1 MGLRFRKSIN
11 LGKHFRINL
20 SSKGIGYSYGTK
32 GYRHTVS
39 ADGKERITTSIPG
52 TGLSSTK
59 YINTK
64 SSAQQKSNTVHQR
77 TEPRESVK
85 EQYIRTRGNAS
96 LFAILS
102 VIFIL
107 SGIVSYLFLLPVVYM
122 LAFVVI
128 GIIFALMSINKRGKY
143 KKLESQMNDEPK
155 QQINLNIDD
164 NSEIVDDEHEIIDYE
179 KEEPTSCDILTQDIT
194 ASVDKDSEDI
204 PVNVKVFN
212 DVMRRTRERIAK
224 SQYVVQEK
232 KEIPESE
239 KD

>member
-20 SSKGIGYSYGTK
+20 SSKGIGYSYGIK

-64 SSAQQKSNTVHQR
+64 SSAKKKSNTVNQH
-77 TEPRESVK
+77 TKPRESVK
-85 EQYIRTRGNAS
+85 EQYIRARGNAS

-107 SGIVSYLFLLPVVYM
+107 SGIVSYLFLLPDVYM

-128 GIIFALMSINKRGKY
+128 GIIFALLSINKRSKY

-164 NSEIVDDEHEIIDYE
+164 NNETGVDEHEIIDDE
-179 KEEPTSCDILTQDIT
+179 NEVPTSCDVLTQDIT
-194 ASVDKDSEDI
+194 ESGDNDSNDI
-204 PVNVKVFN
+204 PVDVKVFN
-212 DVMRRTRERIAK
+212 DVMSRTRERIAK
-224 SQYVVQEK
+224 SQNAVQEK
-232 KEIPESE
+232 KEIPKSE